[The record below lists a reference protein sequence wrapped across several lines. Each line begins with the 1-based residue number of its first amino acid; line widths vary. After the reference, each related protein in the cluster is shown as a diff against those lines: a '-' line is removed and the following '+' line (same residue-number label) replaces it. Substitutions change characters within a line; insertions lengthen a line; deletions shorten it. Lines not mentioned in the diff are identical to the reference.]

1 MSEPLIEM
9 TPERRRELGS
19 FYTPLPVATALAR
32 WAVRR
37 ADDTVLDP
45 SYGGCAFF
53 NAAMVALDEA
63 GATVPARQIYGV
75 DVDPGAKGYLP
86 PLLRAGAE
94 PSQFVESDFMEVTPC
109 DFPTAR
115 FSTVIGNPPFI
126 RYHYIPRNAKAVAI
140 KALNN
145 QGLSVSGRASYWAY
159 FLLYSAH
166 FLEEGGRLAMIL
178 PGAFLH
184 TDYAVGVREQLSR
197 LFKTVYVLP
206 IRERL
211 FEHTDEEAVVVCGDG
226 AHLPNEEVRVGDV
239 EGTEALATV
248 LSDLDRH
255 TRPFAASGDVG
266 GWMRALLSPE
276 QERLYDDL
284 ANADGVVR
292 LRDVAVPRI
301 GVVTGNNGFFVMSPD
316 ERDRREIPAEWFKP
330 VVRKLAQ
337 LPGLIATDDDIDS
350 HLSGET
356 RSLLLT
362 IAKGDHVPSPL
373 QTYLDE
379 GEQNGVDGAHKCQIR
394 DPWYSVPHT
403 ETPPAFMHCMSASWP
418 RIVVN
423 RSRATCTNNIIRLD
437 WPEAGRHPSLF
448 GPERTREEDPWL
460 PLALGMLSSLSQLSA
475 ELVGRSYGGGILK
488 VEPGETSK
496 LLVPLLPDRI
506 AADLAPRV
514 DTMMRAGD
522 GHLATEAVDRALSEH
537 TPWLTDRALGEIREA
552 RNLVFL
558 RRRQHRADAAR
569 ISDLYSHS
577 PPSEPSIAPE

>member
-9 TPERRRELGS
+9 TPERRRKLGS

-32 WAVRR
+32 WAVRHR
-37 ADDTVLDP
+37 DDTVLDP

-53 NAAMVALDEA
+53 NAAIVALNEI

-75 DVDPGAKGYLP
+75 DIDPGAKGYLP
-86 PLLRAGAE
+86 SLLAAGAD
-94 PSQFVESDFMEVTPC
+94 PRQFVQSDFMKVTP
-109 DFPTAR
+109 DDLPTER
-115 FSTVIGNPPFI
+115 FSAAIGNPPFI
-126 RYHYIPRNAKAVAI
+126 RYHHIQTEAKEVAV
-140 KALNN
+140 KALANR
-145 QGLSVSGRASYWAY
+145 GLSVSGRASYWAY

-184 TDYAVGVREQLSR
+184 TDYAVGVREQLAG
-197 LFKTVYVLP
+197 LFRSVYILP

-239 EGTEALATV
+239 EGTKALAAV
-248 LSDLDRH
+248 LSDLDKH
-255 TRPFAASGDVG
+255 TRPFTSNGDVG
-266 GWMRALLSPE
+266 GWMRALLSPG

-284 ANADGVVR
+284 ARADGVVR
-292 LRDVAVPRI
+292 LREVAVPRI
-301 GVVTGNNGFFVMSPD
+301 GVVTGNNGFFVVSPA
-316 ERDRREIPAEWFKP
+316 ERDRRRIPAKWFKP
-330 VVRKLAQ
+330 VVRKLAR
-337 LPGLIATDDDIDS
+337 LPGLIATDADIDGYI
-350 HLSGET
+350 SGET
-356 RSLLLT
+356 RALLLT
-362 IAKGDHVPSPL
+362 IAQGDQVPDPL
-373 QTYLDE
+373 RSYLNE
-379 GEQNGVDGAHKCQIR
+379 GERDGVDGAHKCQIR

-403 ETPPAFMHCMSASWP
+403 ETPPAFMQCMSASWP

-437 WPEAGRHPSLF
+437 WPVVGGHPSLF
-448 GPERTREEDPWL
+448 DVDRTGEGDPWL

-496 LLVPLLPDRI
+496 LLIPLLPNSLV
-506 AADLAPRV
+506 ADLALRV
-514 DTMMRAGD
+514 DVMLRAGD
-522 GHLATEAVDRALSEH
+522 GHLATEAVDRALVEH
-537 TPWLTDRALGEIREA
+537 TTWLDDRALSEIRKA

-558 RRRQHRADAAR
+558 RRRQHRADATR
-569 ISDLYSHS
+569 IIELYTSCTS
-577 PPSEPSIAPE
+577 SS